1 MENTFNQ
8 IENEIETNT
17 TKNYINFTKL
27 YLEKTI
33 LDKLKIVVNDNDLS
47 FNSEII
53 NDFGKPINVGQ
64 EITEYIEVMGEDLI
78 KDFHSI
84 DNKIDEWFFEYKANE
99 NYYNSS
105 IDNDKTISKKE
116 ELENIQKEL
125 NTIENKILDKI
136 ENTNI
141 IDEHSQYTFKN
152 IVKSIFDDF
161 RSKINTFLS
170 KFKNNTIDNNTNNNS
185 LIDNEMK
192 VELLK
197 IDTLSPKILDK
208 LSKDNDISTLRKI
221 VNHPNTSS
229 ETLEYIFNNTN
240 DFKVMENLLNNNK
253 TPQNIIDNLV
263 INNDKDIFLKALT
276 HENISSKHLN
286 SFSKT
291 EDIEIIE
298 AILQNKNCDES
309 TLQNIVAYNI
319 NNDEIIKN
327 VINHNNCS
335 ENLHNFIDG
344 FKNKQDKKTTLKDKI
359 KEKQKI
365 INKSKDN
372 KKDLN
377 QKQTKAK
384 SM

>member
-1 MENTFNQ
+1 M
-8 IENEIETNT
+8 
-17 TKNYINFTKL
+17 TKDLNNDYINFTKL

-84 DNKIDEWFFEYKANE
+84 NNKIDEWFFEYKANE

-105 IDNDKTISKKE
+105 IDNDKTVSKKE

-136 ENTNI
+136 DNTNI

-152 IVKSIFDDF
+152 IVKSIFEDF
-161 RSKINTFLS
+161 RNKISIFLN
-170 KFKNNTIDNNTNNNS
+170 KFKNNTIDNKQDDT

-192 VELLK
+192 IELLK
-197 IDTLSPKILDK
+197 LDTLSHNILDK
-208 LSKDNDISTLRKI
+208 LSKDNDLSTLRKI
-221 VNHPNTSS
+221 SMHPNTSS
-229 ETLEYIFNNTN
+229 ETLEYIFNKTN
-240 DFKVMENLLNNNK
+240 DFKIMENLLNNNK
-253 TPQNIIDNLV
+253 TPESVVDKLV
-263 INNDKDIFLKALT
+263 ANNDRDIFLKALS
-276 HENISSKHLN
+276 HNNISSKHIIK
-286 SFSKT
+286 FSKT

-298 AILQNKNCDES
+298 AILKNKNCDKT

-319 NNDEIIKN
+319 NNNEVIRN
-327 VINHNNCS
+327 VTNHNNCT
-335 ENLHNFIDG
+335 ENLYNFIND
-344 FKNKQDKKTTLKDKI
+344 FKNKQNKNSTLKDKI
-359 KEKQKI
+359 NEKQKI
-365 INKSKDN
+365 INENKSS
-372 KKDLN
+372 KKDIS
-377 QKQTKAK
+377 QKQSKANTL
-384 SM
+384 

>member
-1 MENTFNQ
+1 MNKDLN
-8 IENEIETNT
+8 ND
-17 TKNYINFTKL
+17 YINFTKL

-84 DNKIDEWFFEYKANE
+84 NNKIDEWFFEYKANE

-105 IDNDKTISKKE
+105 IDNDKTVSKKE

-136 ENTNI
+136 DNTNI

-152 IVKSIFDDF
+152 VVKSIFEDF
-161 RSKINTFLS
+161 RNKISTFLN
-170 KFKNNTIDNNTNNNS
+170 KFKNNTINSNSTQDNP
-185 LIDNEMK
+185 LIDNEIK
-192 VELLK
+192 IELLK
-197 IDTLSPKILDK
+197 LDTLSHKILDK
-208 LSKDNDISTLRKI
+208 LSKDNDLSTLRKI
-221 VNHPNTSS
+221 SMHPNTSS
-229 ETLEYIFNNTN
+229 ETLEYIFNKTN
-240 DFKVMENLLNNNK
+240 DFKIMENLLNNNK
-253 TPQNIIDNLV
+253 TPESVVDKLV
-263 INNDKDIFLKALT
+263 ANNDRDIFLKALS
-276 HENISSKHLN
+276 HNNISSKHIIK
-286 SFSKT
+286 FSKT

-298 AILQNKNCDES
+298 AILKNKNCYET

-319 NNDEIIKN
+319 NNNEVIRN
-327 VINHNNCS
+327 VTNHNNCT
-335 ENLHNFIDG
+335 ENLYNFIND
-344 FKNKQDKKTTLKDKI
+344 FKNKQNKNSTLKDKI

-365 INKSKDN
+365 INENKSS
-372 KKDLN
+372 KKDIS
-377 QKQTKAK
+377 QKQSKANTL
-384 SM
+384 

>member
-1 MENTFNQ
+1 M
-8 IENEIETNT
+8 
-17 TKNYINFTKL
+17 TKDLNNDYINFTKL

-84 DNKIDEWFFEYKANE
+84 NNKIDEWFFEYKANE

-105 IDNDKTISKKE
+105 IDNDKTVSKKE

-136 ENTNI
+136 DNTNI

-152 IVKSIFDDF
+152 VVKSIFDDF
-161 RSKINTFLS
+161 RNKISTFLN
-170 KFKNNTIDNNTNNNS
+170 KFKNNTINSNSTQDNP
-185 LIDNEMK
+185 LIDNEIK
-192 VELLK
+192 IELLK
-197 IDTLSPKILDK
+197 LDTLSHKILDK
-208 LSKDNDISTLRKI
+208 LSKDNDLSTLRKI
-221 VNHPNTSS
+221 SMHPNTSS
-229 ETLEYIFNNTN
+229 ETLEYIFNKTN
-240 DFKVMENLLNNNK
+240 DFKIMENLLNNNK
-253 TPQNIIDNLV
+253 TPESVVDKLV
-263 INNDKDIFLKALT
+263 ANNDRDIFLKALS
-276 HENISSKHLN
+276 HNNISSKHIIK
-286 SFSKT
+286 FSKT

-298 AILQNKNCDES
+298 AILKNKNCYET

-319 NNDEIIKN
+319 NNNEVIRN
-327 VINHNNCS
+327 VTNHNNCT
-335 ENLHNFIDG
+335 ENLYNFIND
-344 FKNKQDKKTTLKDKI
+344 FKNKQNKNSTLKDKI

-365 INKSKDN
+365 INENKSS
-372 KKDLN
+372 KKDIS
-377 QKQTKAK
+377 QKQSKANTL
-384 SM
+384 